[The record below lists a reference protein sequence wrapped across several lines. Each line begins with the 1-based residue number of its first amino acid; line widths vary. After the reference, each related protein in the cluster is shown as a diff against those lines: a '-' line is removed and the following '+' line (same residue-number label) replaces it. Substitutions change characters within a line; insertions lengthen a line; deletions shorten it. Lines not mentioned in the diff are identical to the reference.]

1 MDFEGIGITIWL
13 LTVCA
18 VIGLLVFANN
28 KYTDPKANKEAHYL
42 ELQRENAILKD
53 SVSKLTIELRKE
65 CECRKYN

>member
-28 KYTDPKANKEAHYL
+28 KSAEQEASRKTHYL
-42 ELQRENAILKD
+42 ELQRENEMLKD
-53 SVSKLTIELRKE
+53 SVNKLTIELRKK
-65 CECRKYN
+65 CKCRKYN

>member
-28 KYTDPKANKEAHYL
+28 KSAEQEASRKTHYL
-42 ELQRENAILKD
+42 ELQRENEILKD
-53 SVSKLTIELRKE
+53 SVNKLTIELRKK